1 MLNRVVLIGRLTKD
15 VDIRNTPN
23 GKAVATF
30 TLAVDRK
37 YKKDEADFIPVVV
50 WGKSAE
56 NCAEYI
62 GKGSMVAVDGRIQTR
77 NYEKDGRKVYI
88 TEVIADDVRFLDKKR
103 TSPDQEY
110 GTPVTDDDDSIPF

>member
-30 TLAVDRK
+30 TLAADRK

>member
-1 MLNRVVLIGRLTKD
+1 MLNRVVLVGRLTKD

-62 GKGSMVAVDGRIQTR
+62 GKGSLVAVDGRIQTR

-103 TSPDQEY
+103 TSSPESEY
-110 GTPVTDDDDSIPF
+110 GTAVEDDDIPF